1 MVAATNTNTAK
12 KRRVKQ
18 DFITPKMKQD
28 ALFIIIS
35 FVIMV
40 ILIFHYAWIMKQLL
54 TREDMS
60 KLKTAQLFLSF
71 FVNAYVHM
79 YILLNIVYPRVYKDS
94 LSKKK
99 AD

>member
-1 MVAATNTNTAK
+1 MAKATNTDTTKNK
-12 KRRVKQ
+12 KVRQR
-18 DFITPKMKQD
+18 FITPKIKQD

-35 FVIMV
+35 FSIMV

-54 TREDMS
+54 IREDMS

-71 FVNAYVHM
+71 FFNAYVLM
-79 YILLNIVYPRVYKDS
+79 YLLLNIVYPRIYKDS

-99 AD
+99 AE